1 MPITKHEEKMV
12 DLQHQLRENQHDVE
26 EFLSD
31 MQNWE
36 TRMRKKDT
44 NLKMEGPVI
53 EAQLPPVRNTLDQKK
68 LRKKKKRTT
77 ERVQNKPKRISSYD
91 YLSWDTF
98 DVNKAIEE
106 VDRQKDSSSEYETDE
121 EWDTERKK
129 HLAEEEKEK
138 GNAYFRGG
146 EYDQAIEHYS
156 RGLQL
161 DPTNHLLPAN
171 RAMALI
177 KQKKFAAAEVDAT
190 TAISLDPLYVKAYMR
205 RASAMVGLTKFE
217 LARAD
222 YERILNLEPQNK
234 LAKAELEKTE
244 KELMRS
250 VSRHPEEK
258 LFTQEP
264 GIISPL
270 HKSSEC
276 RSMKSLRRIAIE
288 EVGIESQG
296 DDVVTTTFKQSKSLQ
311 RITEKDNRMF
321 QKFVSKSDSLAKS
334 VKPKAVEKLG
344 DSESKQRNALSD
356 AEEGHSSSS
365 VSLATDGTFSESS
378 DDMSGKS
385 VPQTSY
391 HFQSDYKVLKHNK
404 EAFFHYFKRIAPS
417 TFPTLF
423 GEMLDSD
430 ILVNI
435 LAVFKEFYVPA
446 GDSFEEHLVSL
457 TRVKRFEMTA
467 LFLSE
472 REKQLV
478 SNLIAHL
485 KQTSSSREEDINN
498 LAKKYRVL

>member
-68 LRKKKKRTT
+68 MRKKKKRTT

-156 RGLQL
+156 RGFQL

-190 TAISLDPLYVKAYMR
+190 TAISLEPLYVKAYMR

-244 KELMRS
+244 K
-250 VSRHPEEK
+250 
-258 LFTQEP
+258 
-264 GIISPL
+264 
-270 HKSSEC
+270 
-276 RSMKSLRRIAIE
+276 KSLRRIAIE

-498 LAKKYRVL
+498 LGKKYRVL

>member
-244 KELMRS
+244 K
-250 VSRHPEEK
+250 
-258 LFTQEP
+258 
-264 GIISPL
+264 
-270 HKSSEC
+270 
-276 RSMKSLRRIAIE
+276 KSLRRIAIE